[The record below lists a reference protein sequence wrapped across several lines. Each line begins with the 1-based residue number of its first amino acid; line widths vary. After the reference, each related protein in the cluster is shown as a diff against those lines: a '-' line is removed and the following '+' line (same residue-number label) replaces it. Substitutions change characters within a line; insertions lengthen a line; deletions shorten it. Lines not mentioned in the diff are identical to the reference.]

1 MFSSAPFLFPTT
13 LCMNEQAEF
22 WQCPHCGE
30 RSDIAPLGF
39 YTRIA
44 CPKCGTETVVHTQL
58 ANYHIESVLGIGGM
72 SVVFRARDL
81 VLGRPV
87 AIKVLNDTYRD
98 EPERIAHFENECSL
112 MAKVRHE
119 NVVSVYSAGWA
130 RGQFYIAME
139 LVDGR
144 NLELIVAERGFL
156 LPTDALEIV
165 RQVALGLQA
174 ANEAGLL
181 HRDVKPGNVLITP
194 EGMARVLDFGLSLED
209 KPGVETEE
217 IIWATPYYVPPE
229 TLRREDERV
238 QTDIYAL
245 GMTLRNL
252 LTGEATLPQE
262 PHNIADMLVSKKML
276 PKLASVAPHL
286 EPSLCELADHMTAY
300 APEDRPS
307 GYKDLLAEIEEVQ
320 QTLLLAATPEERARR
335 RRNKVLAA
343 CGGLGAVALG
353 LAGAFLVAW
362 VSPSGYVHEALDAEV
377 LHWEARD
384 AFREAERCLR
394 EGNTDN
400 AGKLLVQLSQAG
412 VEPTIAGAATLLRT
426 TIDVLE
432 GREAAKGYERFSA
445 LTADAAAV
453 SPLGRVELN
462 KMAALVAALRQ
473 QSLQAAELANALE
486 NPLIKSAGLVLAA
499 DVCVAASQ
507 REMAEELLNQS
518 TAVINA
524 CDASALNEKLDVYRA
539 AVPRRAARTLLGEI
553 KKHFREGRLE
563 PGRAQV
569 TEVLKQK
576 LTRLE
581 REEIRVLGEA
591 SDIML
596 VLCETLEAQNL
607 GEISEGTT
615 PAQMSE
621 MAAGLKGNE
630 HLAAELKAL
639 ALLLQG
645 DYAGAFRT
653 DPHAAHAESNEPFA
667 VMMRDWKQRLEM

>member
-1 MFSSAPFLFPTT
+1 
-13 LCMNEQAEF
+13 MNEQNEL

-39 YTRIA
+39 YSRIA
-44 CPKCGTETVVHTQL
+44 CPGCGSEAVVHTQL

-72 SVVFRARDL
+72 SVVFQARDL

-112 MAKVRHE
+112 MAKVRHQ

-174 ANEAGLL
+174 AHEAGLL

-229 TLRREDERV
+229 TLRREDESV

-252 LTGEATLPQE
+252 LTGEAALPQE
-262 PHNIADMLVSKKML
+262 PHNIADMLVFKKML
-276 PKLASVAPHL
+276 PKLATVAPHL
-286 EPSLCELADHMTAY
+286 EAALCDLADHMTAY
-300 APEDRPS
+300 APEERPS
-307 GYKDLLAEIEEVQ
+307 GYADLLAEIEEVQ
-320 QTLLLAATPEERARR
+320 QALVLAATPEERARR
-335 RRNKVLAA
+335 RRHRMLAA

-384 AFREAERCLR
+384 SFREAERLLR
-394 EGNTDN
+394 RGKTDD
-400 AGKLLVQLSQAG
+400 AGKLLVQLFQEG

-426 TIDVLE
+426 TLDVLE
-432 GREAAKGYERFSA
+432 GREASRGYERFAS
-445 LTADAAAV
+445 LTAGAAAV
-453 SPLGRVELN
+453 SPLGRAELD
-462 KMAALVAALRQ
+462 KMTALVAALRQ
-473 QSLQAAELANALE
+473 KGPNVAELANALE
-486 NPLIKSAGLVLAA
+486 NPLLKSAGLVLAA
-499 DVCVAASQ
+499 DIYVAASQ
-507 REMAEELLNQS
+507 SEKAEELLNQS
-518 TAVINA
+518 TALINA
-524 CDASALNEKLDVYRA
+524 CDASALNEKLDVYRS
-539 AVPRRAARTLLGEI
+539 AVPRRAARTLLAEV
-553 KKHFREGRLE
+553 KRNFREGRLAT
-563 PGRAQV
+563 GRTQV

-581 REEIRVLGEA
+581 REEMRVLGEA

-596 VLCETLEAQNL
+596 VLCETLRTQNM
-607 GEISEGTT
+607 GEISEDTT
-615 PAQMSE
+615 PMQMSE
-621 MAAGLKGNE
+621 MAAGLRGNA
-630 HLAAELKAL
+630 HLAAELKSL

-653 DPHAAHAESNEPFA
+653 DPHAAQTDSNEPFA
-667 VMMRDWKQRLEM
+667 VMMRDWKKRLEM